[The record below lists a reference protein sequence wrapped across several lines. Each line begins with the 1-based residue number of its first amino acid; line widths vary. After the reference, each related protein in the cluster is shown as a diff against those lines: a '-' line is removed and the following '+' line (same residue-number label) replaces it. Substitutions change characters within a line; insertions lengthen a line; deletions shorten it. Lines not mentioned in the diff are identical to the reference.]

1 VRVPTPMGV
10 LLHKPPWAQP
20 RVMVRLLAT
29 LGFQPLPL
37 VQVTGMASAF
47 PLRPMRFQPGQ
58 HAIQVANHRIV
69 CMGGTLTLQP

>member
-10 LLHKPPWAQP
+10 LLYEPPCAQP
-20 RVMVRLLAT
+20 WVMVRLLAPWAFN
-29 LGFQPLPL
+29 LFPLA
-37 VQVTGMASAF
+37 QATGMASAF